1 MSVSGTNKDWNPA
14 KEALMFLATVSL
26 MVTMF
31 FALIPTGA
39 QAVSE
44 DKANPPSTA
53 TGKVMLA
60 STIGPIDA
68 GIVGKLEEEFTRKTG
83 IAVEHKGAGTGE
95 ALKMAETGNFDLVLV
110 HARALEEKFVADGFG
125 TKRYDLMYNDFVI
138 LGPASDPA
146 GIRSMSDAAAAF
158 AKIAD
163 SKALFVTRGDRS
175 GTHVKELDVWKKAGI
190 EPQGA
195 WYSIF
200 EQGAK
205 GNAPTLANANERQA
219 YTIMDRAT
227 YITMRAKISLQVLV
241 ERDSILLNYISLIPV
256 NPAKLP
262 QVHNK
267 EAMEF
272 VNWLQS
278 KEAQMIIRDFGKDKY
293 GEPLFF
299 PNSPEGKKLF

>member
-1 MSVSGTNKDWNPA
+1 
-14 KEALMFLATVSL
+14 MFFASVSL
-26 MVTMF
+26 MAVMVVPL
-31 FALIPTGA
+31 FAGS
-39 QAVSE
+39 QVVSAG
-44 DKANPPSTA
+44 KATQSA
-53 TGKVMLA
+53 AASGKIMLA
-60 STIGPIDA
+60 STMGPIDA
-68 GIVGKLEEEFTRKTG
+68 GIVGKLEDEFTKKTG
-83 IAVEHKGAGTGE
+83 IAVEHKGAGSGE
-95 ALKMAETGNFDLVLV
+95 ALLISETGNFDLVLV

-146 GIRSMSDAAAAF
+146 GIRSMSDASAAL

-163 SKALFVTRGDRS
+163 SKALFVTRGDQS
-175 GTHVKELDVWKKAGI
+175 GTHVKELEVWKKAGI
-190 EPQGA
+190 EPQGT

-200 EQGAK
+200 KQGAK
-205 GNAPTLANANERQA
+205 GNAVTLAHANEKQA
-219 YTIMDRAT
+219 YTLMDRAT
-227 YITMRAKISLQVLV
+227 YITMKAKISLQVLV

-256 NPAKLP
+256 NPAKFP

-278 KEAQMIIRDFGKDKY
+278 KEAQTIIRDFGKDQY

-299 PNSPEGKKLF
+299 PNSPEGKK